1 MKKELVKQKSW
12 EAKPGT
18 VQHESSADNAQE
30 LGLDKSLDTKS
41 EMRNESAHS
50 HRRKQAGSDGGNQQ
64 PANNH

>member
-1 MKKELVKQKSW
+1 MKKETHEQKTREKSL
-12 EAKPGT
+12 GT

-41 EMRNESAHS
+41 EMRNEAAH
-50 HRRKQAGSDGGNQQ
+50 RKRHSGSDGGNQA

>member
-1 MKKELVKQKSW
+1 VKKETHEQKTR
-12 EAKPGT
+12 EKPPGT

-41 EMRNESAHS
+41 EMRNEAAH
-50 HRRKQAGSDGGNQQ
+50 RKRHYGSDGGNQA

>member
-1 MKKELVKQKSW
+1 MKKESVKQKSW
-12 EAKPGT
+12 EAIPGT

-41 EMRNESAHS
+41 EVRNESS

-64 PANNH
+64 QANNH